1 MSEAMDIDP
10 PAQSAKPA
18 NAMAALMAGA
28 KGKAKADGEAK
39 ILSDAEIKAL
49 NDREGLPWVEKYRP
63 DTLDDVV
70 SHKDITTTIEKFIEA
85 GRLPHLLLYGPPGT
99 GKTSTVLALARRL
112 YGPPYKKH
120 ILELNASDDRGIDV
134 VREQIKN
141 FAMTKVLFSKG
152 FKLVILDEAD
162 MMTQAAQSAL
172 RRVIETHTK
181 NVRFC
186 ILCNYVNKI
195 TPAIQSRCTRFRFSP
210 LPEKEVQRKV
220 EEVVEKEGV
229 NLTDDGR
236 DALLKLSRGDMR
248 RALNVLQAC
257 HAAYDV
263 VDETAVYN
271 CTGNPHPKDIE
282 RVVQSMMSDEFGT
295 SYSLITQLKIEKG
308 LALQDLIAGAY
319 DFLDTVELPKQSR
332 IYLLDHLGSTE
343 HRLSV
348 GGSEKMQLTAL
359 LGAFKI
365 AVELSQKKL

>member
-1 MSEAMDIDP
+1 MTQEKMEIDSEPMTTKLNAMSTLMA
-10 PAQSAKPA
+10 SAK
-18 NAMAALMAGA
+18 A
-28 KGKAKADGEAK
+28 KGKEKSNGMTKLEEERD
-39 ILSDAEIKAL
+39 
-49 NDREGLPWVEKYRP
+49 GLPWVEKYRP
-63 DTLDDVV
+63 NTLDEVV
-70 SHKDITTTIEKFIEA
+70 SHQDITNTIEKFIEA

-112 YGPPYKKH
+112 YGPPYRKH

-134 VREQIKN
+134 VRDQIKS

-220 EEVVEKEGV
+220 DDVVEKEGV

-236 DALLKLSRGDMR
+236 AALLKLSKGDMR

-257 HAAYDV
+257 HAAYDKI
-263 VDETAVYN
+263 DEMAVYT
-271 CTGNPHPKDIE
+271 CTGNPHPRDIE
-282 RVVQSMMSDEFGT
+282 RVVQSMMADEFGT
-295 SYSLITQLKIEKG
+295 SYSLITSLKLEKG
-308 LALQDLIAGAY
+308 LALQDLISGAY
-319 DFLDTVELPKQSR
+319 DFLQTIEMPPSARV
-332 IYLLDHLGSTE
+332 YLLDHLGSCE
-343 HRLSV
+343 
-348 GGSEKMQLTAL
+348 
-359 LGAFKI
+359 
-365 AVELSQKKL
+365 